1 MFYTSPVSP
10 SYGNTYELHAIAA
23 AVLGGCPL
31 RGSEGSIPGIVLGTV
46 LQTLQNLV
54 NILGTPSSLNFAVMG
69 TVIPLGVLLGV
80 LANGGLAA
88 QRKAQAPGRA
98 LGAAAAP

>member
-1 MFYTSPVSP
+1 MFYTSPVP
-10 SYGNTYELHAIAA
+10 LSYGNAYELHAIAA

-69 TVIPLGVLLGV
+69 TVIPLGVL
-80 LANGGLAA
+80 ADRGLAA
-88 QRKAQAPGRA
+88 RRKAQAHGRA

>member
-1 MFYTSPVSP
+1 MSYTSPVPPSP
-10 SYGNTYELHAIAA
+10 FGNAYELHAIAA
-23 AVLGGCPL
+23 AVPGGCPL
-31 RGSEGSIPGIVLGTV
+31 RGSEGGIPGIVLGTV

-69 TVIPLGVLLGV
+69 TVIPLGVL
-80 LANGGLAA
+80 ADRGLAA
-88 QRKAQAPGRA
+88 RRRAQAPGRA

>member
-1 MFYTSPVSP
+1 MLPVFYTSPVPPSP
-10 SYGNTYELHAIAA
+10 GNAYELHDIAA
-23 AVLGGCPL
+23 AGLGGCPL

-54 NILGTPSSLNFAVMG
+54 NILGTPFSLNFAVMG
-69 TVIPLGVLLGV
+69 TVIPLGVL
-80 LANGGLAA
+80 ADRGLAA
-88 QRKAQAPGRA
+88 RHKAQAPGRA